1 MHSLKKLRKDKTNM
15 IIAHRVS
22 AVMHADKIIVIDGGK
37 IAEEGTHDELVDKGG
52 IYYDI
57 YKSQCRERESQ
68 LIAE

>member
-1 MHSLKKLRKDKTNM
+1 
-15 IIAHRVS
+15 
-22 AVMHADKIIVIDGGK
+22 MHADKIIVIDGGK
-37 IAEEGTHDELVDKGG
+37 IAEEGTHDELVEKGG

>member
-1 MHSLKKLRKDKTNM
+1 MHSLKKLRKDKTN
-15 IIAHRVS
+15 IVIAHRIS

-37 IAEEGTHDELVDKGG
+37 IAEEGTHDELVEKGG

-68 LIAE
+68 LIAQ